1 MSARSARRTRRRRWR
16 MGRDR
21 AGEREMR
28 RTHGRRLAA
37 KHLSSRGGSVAFCF
51 SHPRTSSFIRTPKCF
66 PPCCFPS
73 TFRFHGPHRVWI
85 RFGNFLPFLMPTAG
99 WKNSDVGRGCPF
111 RALQFARSTQPIAR
125 GSPPPAPRRTM
136 PSSLAPAARRPPPR
150 PCTDAAELEYR
161 RQRLPATA
169 EGCAKGTR
177 RAMLK

>member
-1 MSARSARRTRRRRWR
+1 MTRLRWNGHTDLEICIMSARSAQRTRRRRWR

-85 RFGNFLPFLMPTAG
+85 RFRGFLPLPVPPTADWIIWTAAAAAAG
-99 WKNSDVGRGCPF
+99 
-111 RALQFARSTQPIAR
+111 QTIT
-125 GSPPPAPRRTM
+125 RTTDEANLFIH
-136 PSSLAPAARRPPPR
+136 SICVTI
-150 PCTDAAELEYR
+150 CT
-161 RQRLPATA
+161 
-169 EGCAKGTR
+169 
-177 RAMLK
+177 

>member
-1 MSARSARRTRRRRWR
+1 MTRLRWNGPTDLEICIMSARSARRTRRRRWR

-28 RTHGRRLAA
+28 RTHGRRVVA

-85 RFGNFLPFLMPTAG
+85 RFGNFLPLLMPTAG
-99 WKNSDVGRGCPF
+99 WKIRTAAAAAGQTITRTTDEANLFIPRGQCLVF
-111 RALQFARSTQPIAR
+111 LFFV
-125 GSPPPAPRRTM
+125 SPTFGF
-136 PSSLAPAARRPPPR
+136 SSSAARRRKPWER
-150 PCTDAAELEYR
+150 
-161 RQRLPATA
+161 
-169 EGCAKGTR
+169 G
-177 RAMLK
+177 

>member
-1 MSARSARRTRRRRWR
+1 MTRLRWNGPTDLEICIMSARSARRTRRRRWR

-28 RTHGRRLAA
+28 RTHGRRVAA

-99 WKNSDVGRGCPF
+99 WKIRTAAAAAGQTITRTTDEATRLKRNS
-111 RALQFARSTQPIAR
+111 LS
-125 GSPPPAPRRTM
+125 GSSQRE
-136 PSSLAPAARRPPPR
+136 SLELSLAS
-150 PCTDAAELEYR
+150 LL
-161 RQRLPATA
+161 QREFRWFGWMKQFLFA
-169 EGCAKGTR
+169 
-177 RAMLK
+177 L

>member
-1 MSARSARRTRRRRWR
+1 MTRSRWYGHTDLEICIMSARSAQRTRRRRWR

-28 RTHGRRLAA
+28 RTHGRRVAA

-85 RFGNFLPFLMPTAG
+85 RFRGFLPLPVPPTADWIIWTAAAAAAG
-99 WKNSDVGRGCPF
+99 
-111 RALQFARSTQPIAR
+111 QTIT
-125 GSPPPAPRRTM
+125 RT
-136 PSSLAPAARRPPPR
+136 
-150 PCTDAAELEYR
+150 TDEANLFIH
-161 RQRLPATA
+161 LVHV
-169 EGCAKGTR
+169 
-177 RAMLK
+177 

>member
-1 MSARSARRTRRRRWR
+1 

-28 RTHGRRLAA
+28 RTHGRRVVA

-85 RFGNFLPFLMPTAG
+85 RFGNFLPLLMPTAG
-99 WKNSDVGRGCPF
+99 WKIRTAAAAAGQTITRTKLTDEANLFILERSKAASSIFISNISVRTLALGAPPLVHVRGC
-111 RALQFARSTQPIAR
+111 RAYPRT
-125 GSPPPAPRRTM
+125 PPARNSRSPAVQRTSASTPR
-136 PSSLAPAARRPPPR
+136 SGAARR
-150 PCTDAAELEYR
+150 AA
-161 RQRLPATA
+161 
-169 EGCAKGTR
+169 
-177 RAMLK
+177 

>member
-1 MSARSARRTRRRRWR
+1 MTRLRWNGPTDLEICIMSARSARRTRRRRWR

-28 RTHGRRLAA
+28 RTHGRRVAA

-99 WKNSDVGRGCPF
+99 WK
-111 RALQFARSTQPIAR
+111 I
-125 GSPPPAPRRTM
+125 RT
-136 PSSLAPAARRPPPR
+136 AAAAAGQTITRT
-150 PCTDAAELEYR
+150 TDEANLFILRNYL
-161 RQRLPATA
+161 RQCVILLWAQ
-169 EGCAKGTR
+169 
-177 RAMLK
+177 